1 SNASSASA
9 AGALRRRVWF
19 DGGFCDAPVVER
31 ARLAVGD
38 VLDGPAVLV
47 EAHATTIVEPGW
59 RASFDASDCLVLT
72 RVRPRAVRESA
83 DTAADPVMLEIFNNL
98 FMHVAEEMG
107 VVLESTAHSVNIK
120 ERLDFSCALFDP
132 GGGLIA
138 NAPHIPVHLGSMGD
152 SVRSVLDR
160 FAGEMA
166 LGDSFML
173 NSPYAGG
180 THLPDITVVTPV
192 FGTDGAPRYVIA
204 SRAHHADVGGTT
216 PGSMPP

>member
-1 SNASSASA
+1 DSAEIEAVGRAAGAVAPSTAATASVTAAASGETERRAAGEPRVSQAAARTSNASSASA

-107 VVLESTAHSVNIK
+107 VVLEDRKSV
-120 ERLDFSCALFDP
+120 
-132 GGGLIA
+132 
-138 NAPHIPVHLGSMGD
+138 V
-152 SVRSVLDR
+152 
-160 FAGEMA
+160 
-166 LGDSFML
+166 
-173 NSPYAGG
+173 
-180 THLPDITVVTPV
+180 
-192 FGTDGAPRYVIA
+192 
-204 SRAHHADVGGTT
+204 
-216 PGSMPP
+216 